1 MDLGLGS
8 AGGDG
13 WAAEEI
19 FEGAQN
25 GFSFDDI
32 VFMPGYVSFDA
43 SAASLSTRLTRNIMI
58 ELPLVGSP
66 SDAVTEAV
74 MARELALSGGIGFIH
89 CNQSVQSQV
98 EMVQRVKR
106 SENGFMYEP
115 MTLSPQ
121 HTVADVDRIKKMH
134 GFSGIPITE
143 NGELGGRVLGIIT
156 ARDIDP
162 IDDRSVPIEKVMTKQ
177 GLVLGQDGISLTQA
191 FAKLMENKVGKLPIV
206 NDEKCLV
213 AMVSRR
219 DAKRSVNLK
228 QATRDS
234 KGQLMVGAAV
244 SADGIGDWE
253 RAVAVVEA
261 GADLVYV
268 NTAASGS
275 SSKFDFIA
283 RLKAQYPH
291 IDVAAG
297 PVSACREAKS
307 LCDAGVDAV
316 VIGSPATS
324 LGSGGEGGGFGR
336 PEATAVYEVSRY
348 VSLNYGLPT
357 IAQGGLRNSGQILK
371 ALGLGASAVLLDDL
385 FAASQE
391 VSSLAPYIASA
402 LRNGLCDLGLKSVP
416 DLHRALSN
424 AELRMECRSSF
435 SEKRAELKSLA
446 TQQSQF
452 PYIQSPV

>member
-1 MDLGLGS
+1 
-8 AGGDG
+8 
-13 WAAEEI
+13 
-19 FEGAQN
+19 
-25 GFSFDDI
+25 
-32 VFMPGYVSFDA
+32 VV
-43 SAASLSTRLTRNIMI
+43 
-58 ELPLVGSP
+58 
-66 SDAVTEAV
+66 
-74 MARELALSGGIGFIH
+74 
-89 CNQSVQSQV
+89 
-98 EMVQRVKR
+98 
-106 SENGFMYEP
+106 
-115 MTLSPQ
+115 
-121 HTVADVDRIKKMH
+121 
-134 GFSGIPITE
+134 
-143 NGELGGRVLGIIT
+143 GIIT

-162 IDDRSVPIEKVMTKQ
+162 IDDRSVSIEKVMTKQ

-316 VIGSPATS
+316 VIGYRQHHLA
-324 LGSGGEGGGFGR
+324 
-336 PEATAVYEVSRY
+336 AAVKAV
-348 VSLNYGLPT
+348 
-357 IAQGGLRNSGQILK
+357 
-371 ALGLGASAVLLDDL
+371 ALGD
-385 FAASQE
+385 
-391 VSSLAPYIASA
+391 P
-402 LRNGLCDLGLKSVP
+402 KP
-416 DLHRALSN
+416 
-424 AELRMECRSSF
+424 
-435 SEKRAELKSLA
+435 
-446 TQQSQF
+446 QQFTRCQGMF
-452 PYIQSPV
+452 H